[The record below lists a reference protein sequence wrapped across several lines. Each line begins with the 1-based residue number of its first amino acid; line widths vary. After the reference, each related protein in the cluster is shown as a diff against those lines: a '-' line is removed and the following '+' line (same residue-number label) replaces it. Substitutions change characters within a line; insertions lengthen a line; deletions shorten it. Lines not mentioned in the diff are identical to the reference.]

1 MKIKQ
6 AVIVCNLLMLLFIAA
21 CTTDAAKNAK
31 KTVKIDSASGFQKSR
46 GKVEDLTL
54 VRKLLKSQHI
64 YPFYIGRSG
73 GSAGT
78 YFVLFQQFEDN
89 KAPKKLYFSSEEQLQ
104 LYAAKVQLMG
114 DKEVRILHKALILK
128 DESTYCVIDSNINE
142 VTVAGKRYA
151 SLSYARE
158 FMGTA
163 VTERYIDF
171 QLIDLNS
178 LEHYTLNFVGHNSWK
193 CEGCLEG
200 ELVNTKALKGK
211 EDILNFLAGMASKSP
226 GIYHPSEK
234 DKDPYHVIN
243 YEKKWE
249 RDNQASN
256 HMANGHGELNL
267 PLKSTYYQT
276 NLFNLQQGSEF
287 ETAENEQYL
296 FKSYFCGSVIGFDKQ
311 RKLYF
316 PLMIEDCNAMC
327 SKKLSIN
334 ADGVLKLSYD
344 DDDFYEVPL
353 AALVFDKQKGK

>member
-6 AVIVCNLLMLLFIAA
+6 AVAGCNLLMLLFITA
-21 CTTDAAKNAK
+21 CTTNAAKDAVK
-31 KTVKIDSASGFQKSR
+31 KVKTGSASGFHQPP
-46 GKVEDLTL
+46 
-54 VRKLLKSQHI
+54 VRSGEPALLRRLLKSQHI
-64 YPFYIGRSG
+64 YPFYIRPSE

-78 YFVLFQQFEDN
+78 YFVLFQQFEN
-89 KAPKKLYFSSEEQLQ
+89 KKVPKNLYFSSEEQLE
-104 LYAAKVQLMG
+104 LYAAKVQLQG
-114 DKEVRILHKALILK
+114 DKEVRILGKSLILK
-128 DESTYCVIDSNINE
+128 EESTYCVIDSNINE
-142 VTVAGKRYA
+142 VAIAGKRYA

-163 VTERYIDF
+163 VTERFIDF

-178 LEHYTLNFVGHNSWK
+178 LEHHTLSFAGHNSWK

-200 ELVNTKALKGK
+200 ELVNRKALKGK

-249 RDNQASN
+249 KDNQASN

-267 PLKSTYYQT
+267 PLKSTYYDT

-287 ETAENEQYL
+287 ETAENDQYL

-334 ADGVLKLSYD
+334 AEGVLKLIYD

-353 AALVFDKQKGK
+353 AELVFDKQKGK